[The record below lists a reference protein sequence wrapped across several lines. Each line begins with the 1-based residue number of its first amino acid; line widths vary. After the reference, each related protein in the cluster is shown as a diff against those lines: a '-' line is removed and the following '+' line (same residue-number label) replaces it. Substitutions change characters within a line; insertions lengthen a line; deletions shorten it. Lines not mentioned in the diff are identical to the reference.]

1 MQAMTMQARKW
12 IAGGALALAI
22 GGGAMAWQDAT
33 VAARAD
39 SPTSSAAPAAAK
51 MATIDLF
58 RCLQTYMQR
67 PEMTAARDAQN
78 AQFAATNAEILS
90 RIQNNQNKLKILPQG
105 DPQFAVT
112 QQAVQADS
120 QEFSAFRQ
128 QMGLD
133 SQALAVAQSTEA
145 FIAVHAKSAELAMQL
160 GYTHLVSA
168 KLDVADLMNENGPT
182 VKSTSQMIQEL
193 LARPVLF
200 APEGD
205 DITVRLL
212 EALDILQYEV
222 DEADE
227 TGATDGVG
235 VLPPA
240 PGGG

>member
-33 VAARAD
+33 IGARAD
-39 SPTSSAAPAAAK
+39 SRTTSPVVVN

-58 RCLQTYMQR
+58 RCLKTYMQS
-67 PEMTAARDAQN
+67 PEMNAARDAQK
-78 AQFAATNAEILS
+78 AEFAATNAEILG

-120 QEFSAFRQ
+120 QAFSEFRQ
-128 QMGLD
+128 RVATE
-133 SQALAVAQSTEA
+133 SRELAVAQSTEA
-145 FIAVHAKSAELAMQL
+145 FIAIHAKSAELAQQL

-168 KLDVADLMNENGPT
+168 KLDVADLTDENGAT
-182 VKSTSQMIQEL
+182 VKSTAQMIQEIL
-193 LARPVLF
+193 SRPVLL

-227 TGATDGVG
+227 TGATEGAG

>member
-33 VAARAD
+33 FGARAD
-39 SPTSSAAPAAAK
+39 SPTTSPVVVN
-51 MATIDLF
+51 MATIDVF
-58 RCLQTYMQR
+58 RCLKAYMQS
-67 PEMTAARDAQN
+67 PEMIAARDAQN
-78 AQFAATNAEILS
+78 AEFAATEAEIRN

-105 DPQFAVT
+105 DPQYAVT
-112 QQAVQADS
+112 QQAVQADA
-120 QEFSAFRQ
+120 QAYNEFRQ
-128 QMGLD
+128 RVATE
-133 SQALAVAQSTEA
+133 SREVAVAQSTEA
-145 FIAVHAKSAELAMQL
+145 FIAIHAKSAELAEQL

-168 KLDVADLMNENGPT
+168 KLDVADLTDENGAT
-182 VKSTSQMIQEL
+182 VKSTAQMIQEIL
-193 LARPVLF
+193 SRPVLF

-227 TGATDGVG
+227 TGAIEGAG
-235 VLPPA
+235 ALSPA